1 VNIIDRRT
9 ALSIAPIWRLAFRP
23 FFLAGSLFALFA
35 IALWVLAWSGNGP
48 DWQPV
53 GGWLAWHRHEML
65 FGFATAIV
73 AGFLLTAVQT
83 WTGQPGLS
91 GTRLI
96 LLASLWLAARLG
108 WLFGLPLCC

>member
-1 VNIIDRRT
+1 MNIIDRRT
-9 ALSIAPIWRLAFRP
+9 ALSIPPIWRLAFRP

-35 IALWVLAWSGNGP
+35 IVLWVLAWSGNGP

-65 FGFATAIV
+65 FGFAVAIV

-83 WTGQPGLS
+83 
-91 GTRLI
+91 
-96 LLASLWLAARLG
+96 
-108 WLFGLPLCC
+108 